1 MWIMVWSTILLACI
15 GTLFLRIAG
24 RKSIS
29 QMTIPQVMILLAIG
43 TVLGTE
49 VSGKGMTNTILALG
63 TFILFLIVVEWV
75 TLRSNRIES
84 ILKGKSV
91 SVIHEGKL
99 EIDNLRRLRVSVDD
113 LKKRLRMVGISNIED
128 VKSGTIENNG
138 ELGYEL
144 YPEAKPVTK
153 KDMEL
158 MLKAYLPQPQR
169 NALSVVKRISSEE
182 DSTDSH
188 RYEVPTQLQ

>member
-1 MWIMVWSTILLACI
+1 MWIIVWSTILLACI

-43 TVLGTE
+43 TVLGSE

-63 TFILFLIVVEWV
+63 TFILFLIVVEWI

-113 LKKRLRMVGISNIED
+113 LEKRLRMVGI
-128 VKSGTIENNG
+128 
-138 ELGYEL
+138 
-144 YPEAKPVTK
+144 

-158 MLKAYLPQPQR
+158 MLKTYLPQ
-169 NALSVVKRISSEE
+169 LKSDVSGVERISFEGDQTE
-182 DSTDSH
+182 PH
-188 RYEVPTQLQ
+188 RDEVPTHLQ